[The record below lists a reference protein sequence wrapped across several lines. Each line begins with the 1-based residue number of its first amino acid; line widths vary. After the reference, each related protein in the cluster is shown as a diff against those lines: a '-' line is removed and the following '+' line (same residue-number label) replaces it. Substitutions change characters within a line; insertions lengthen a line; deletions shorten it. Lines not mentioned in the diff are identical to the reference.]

1 MNLLSMFSKRYLQ
14 SVINTIQL
22 CNMKFFYILN
32 LMKNKLL
39 REESLG
45 YYFKF
50 CLKNLGFIFGF
61 IYNIFVL
68 DLKEVV

>member
-32 LMKNKLL
+32 LNNEK
-39 REESLG
+39 
-45 YYFKF
+45 
-50 CLKNLGFIFGF
+50 
-61 IYNIFVL
+61 
-68 DLKEVV
+68 